1 MSGRDN
7 RISAQ
12 LTVVLYVLNSLI
24 IRLSVLL
31 RPEVGIARAVLYRMP
46 DFLAA
51 VAPSVRWLLLLVL
64 LLGHL
69 LHVFIVVLFGLMTV
83 ILATWRVFAFLTAAP
98 PNISGKLAAMNPAS
112 PLEVLLLAIVFP
124 AVLARFL
131 LEVDLAFLGF
141 ELLDALFHL
150 LSLGH
155 HILLLLLELH
165 FLIEVIIALL
175 RLRFD
180 IPV

>member
-1 MSGRDN
+1 MSGRDH
-7 RISAQ
+7 RISTQ

-31 RPEVGIARAVLYRMP
+31 RPEVGIARAVLYCMP

-98 PNISGKLAAMNPAS
+98 PNIS
-112 PLEVLLLAIVFP
+112 
-124 AVLARFL
+124 
-131 LEVDLAFLGF
+131 
-141 ELLDALFHL
+141 
-150 LSLGH
+150 
-155 HILLLLLELH
+155 
-165 FLIEVIIALL
+165 
-175 RLRFD
+175 
-180 IPV
+180 